1 MLDLRLVMENPDVV
15 RTALARRSAADA
27 QLIEPIAAL
36 AERRREIV
44 RVVEQKAAERNSASK
59 AMAKLDKKSPEFTA
73 ERTRLQELSTE
84 VKTLEEQRAAIE
96 ADIQRQLEQVPNLP
110 HETTP
115 TGTSD
120 MDNVVIHEHGEQR
133 SLDFEPKAHDDIGTA
148 LGIVDFERAAKLS
161 GSRFVVLRG
170 AAAKLE
176 RALIGFMLD
185 LHTREHGYVEVLP
198 PFLVR
203 DAALYGTGQLPKFEP
218 DLFKT
223 RKGDPD
229 KSYDLYLSPTSE
241 VQLTNLHAGEILE
254 AEQLPIAYTAWT
266 PCFRAEAGSHGQDV
280 RGMIRQHQ
288 FNKVELV
295 RICRPEDTIA
305 EHEKLTAHAEEVLK
319 RLGLRF
325 RRVALCTADLGFSSM
340 KTYDLE
346 VWLPGQG
353 RYREI
358 SSCSTC
364 GDFQAR
370 RADIRYR
377 PAKGEKPRFVH
388 TLNGSGLAV
397 GRTVIAIL
405 EQYQQKDGTVV
416 VPEPL
421 RAVVGSEVL
430 R

>member
-1 MLDLRLVMENPDVV
+1 MLDLRHVLEDPDAV
-15 RTALARRSAADA
+15 RRALARRSATDA
-27 QLIEPIAAL
+27 ALVDPIANFASRRKAL
-36 AERRREIV
+36 IASSEE
-44 RVVEQKAAERNSASK
+44 KAAERNAASK
-59 AMAKLDKKSPEFTA
+59 AMAKLDKKSDAFTA
-73 ERTRLQELSTE
+73 ERARLQELSAQ
-84 VKTLEEQRAAIE
+84 VKKLEEERGTLEREIEQLLAR
-96 ADIQRQLEQVPNLP
+96 VPNPP

-115 TGTSD
+115 DGTSD
-120 MDNVVIHEHGEQR
+120 VDNVEVHAWGEQR
-133 SLDFEPKAHDDIGTA
+133 QLDFTPKAHDELGTA

-161 GSRFVVLRG
+161 GSRFVVLKG
-170 AAAKLE
+170 AAARLE

-185 LHTREHGYVEVLP
+185 LHTREHGYTEILP

-203 DAALYGTGQLPKFEP
+203 DTALYGTGQLPKFEL

-223 RKGDPD
+223 HKGDPE

-241 VQLTNLHAGEILE
+241 VQLTNLHAGEILD
-254 AEQLPIAYTAWT
+254 ADALPIAYTAWT

-295 RICRPEDTIA
+295 RICKPEDTIA

-325 RRVALCTADLGFSSM
+325 KRMALCAADLGFSAM
-340 KTYDLE
+340 KTYDIE

-397 GRTVIAIL
+397 GRTVVAIL
-405 EQYQQKDGTVV
+405 EQYQQKDGSVV
-416 VPEPL
+416 VPEAL
-421 RAVVGSEVL
+421 RAAMGSEVL